1 MESLFANIEVAG
13 VPLLL
18 VTLGLVQFV
27 KGFGLS
33 GNIVKGVSLLIGFLL
48 GLGYQFSVAAPVDFA
63 GWFAAVVFGL
73 GLGLVAS
80 GVYEV
85 VNPPT
90 KQAVG

>member
-1 MESLFANIEVAG
+1 MESLFTNIEVAG

-27 KGFGLS
+27 KQFGLS
-33 GNIVKGVSLLIGFLL
+33 GNIVKAVSLAIGFVL
-48 GLGYQFSVAAPVDFA
+48 GLGYQFSVSAPVDFA

-85 VNPPT
+85 VNPPVNS
-90 KQAVG
+90 AG